1 MMYEYERLAAITGMP
16 RSGTSWIGQIV
27 DSSPEVRYK
36 MSPLFS
42 YEFKNRIR
50 EGATRKDWEKVLR
63 GAYRSENDFMNQTTR
78 RRAGEYPTFAI
89 KQTNPPLLVIKYNR
103 FQNLTE
109 EMLDLLPEM
118 KLLAVVRHPC
128 GAVHSWLTAP
138 KEFPPDA
145 DPLVHWRSGAAKK
158 SCYGDFFGF
167 DDWCWVTRL
176 HVRLAAERAEQV
188 RLVRY
193 ETFVEDAERQTRE
206 LFDWLGL
213 QYTEQTES
221 FLQQS
226 QTTSVPGDYSVF
238 RSPLVKERWRSELQ
252 PEIRDAIFS
261 ELEGTDLAR
270 FLT

>member
-1 MMYEYERLAAITGMP
+1 MTYQRLAAITGMP

-42 YEFKNRIR
+42 YEFKNRIK
-50 EGATRKDWEKVLR
+50 EGASRQDWEEVLR
-63 GAYRSENDFMNQTTR
+63 GAYVSENDFMNQTTR
-78 RRAGEYPTFAI
+78 RRAGEYPTFPRKLAE
-89 KQTNPPLLVIKYNR
+89 PPLLVIKYNR

-118 KLLAVVRHPC
+118 KVLAVVRHPC
-128 GAVHSWLTAP
+128 GAIHSWLTAP

-145 DPLVHWRSGAAKK
+145 DPLEHWRSGAAKK
-158 SCYGDFFGF
+158 SGYGDFFGF

-176 HVRLAAERAEQV
+176 HVRLAEERPEQF

-193 ETFVEDAERQTRE
+193 EIFVDHAERETKG

-213 QYTEQTES
+213 AYTEQTAS
-221 FLQQS
+221 FLRQS
-226 QTTSVPGDYSVF
+226 QTTAVPGEYSVF
-238 RSPLVKERWRSELQ
+238 RAPMVKDRWRSELQ
-252 PEIRDAIFS
+252 PQIQEAIFS
-261 ELEGTDLAR
+261 ELQGTDLAR
-270 FLT
+270 FLA